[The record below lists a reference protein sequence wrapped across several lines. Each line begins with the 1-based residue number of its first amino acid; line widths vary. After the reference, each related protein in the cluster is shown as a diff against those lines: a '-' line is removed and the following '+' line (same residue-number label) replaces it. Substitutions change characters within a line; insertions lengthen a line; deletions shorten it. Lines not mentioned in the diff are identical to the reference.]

1 MVKKLRKLQFIL
13 IFIFGILL
21 FFLVDNSILYA
32 ETSTQYNLNGVLSN
46 NKKGTPVN
54 VNKGVDNLLSE
65 DRLLSSLQ
73 VRKGL
78 YPVKITLNSKEMK
91 DLFTPLGNATPEL
104 NPDQTTWKDVRLT
117 DDKSGQV
124 GGLVLNVPYS
134 SPVTSN
140 YYQAP
145 FVIDISFD
153 IKSVPSKTG
162 KDVGNGFAIFNSPEI
177 VYGQKYKEGTS
188 LSQQMVPQMPQNQGM
203 YSLGQAGGNFGAADM
218 IGIAGGYVANR
229 AVSHVLYQD
238 NKLYGS
244 STHAWKPSADV
255 YTDSNYFDG
264 EKQLRLNSGKSIMN
278 SFYTWPDSN
287 ISHALGFHSYG
298 PGALSYRS
306 PTSYENEF
314 NNIVDGKWYRVEYI
328 FDENNNFTMKIWSES
343 DAESD
348 QDTNPKK
355 DPLKT
360 VGGSLKSSM
369 SYAALLFY
377 PKAYLKITASTGEGT
392 SEQYVKNV
400 HGTINVASAGT
411 TIAKKVDATGKPL
424 ENVSQSFSNT
434 GVQSISNPVK
444 FTKSDGSTWVL
455 SHINKQTVKTDGTT
469 SEKTKV
475 SEKDITN
482 KNSSWT
488 YTAPA
493 FDSSDIAVRN
503 VNFVYR
509 RSSSIPKPSVILKKD
524 GIKSDENMV
533 QLNPGE
539 KVNVNVSLTN
549 TNDGPSPWE
558 KVYMIIHKPKQLALF
573 DADSTPKV
581 TELDSETLQ
590 ADCDDLLPNS
600 TKSISYILRN
610 NSDQTINFYPSDI
623 DTNDDGN
630 NMGQTIYVYDKS
642 NENIDTTGKLEE
654 GSYYYDEKTLDGP
667 YAKTAELPDFT
678 KYLDLDAGN
687 YVPRSGPEV
696 ARKAKVIFHYWDIDD
711 PKSDVVMDPSKEKV
725 PQKEINEFGPQAV
738 TGNLGD
744 SVLENLS
751 NETPIVKQNG
761 SAPAP
766 DFKDYQ
772 YLGYYEY
779 DGTKSEFHS
788 YDSTSQDGANS
799 NVETKYKVM
808 SNATLPQSIAFIYR
822 KKSLSGSLAMIID
835 NPNLDF
841 DKHFTHIVANN
852 DTTIYSMKN
861 YRISIK
867 DARNNRGLVLSPSA
881 GDYQLVVSATS
892 SLTSQNNSK
901 SKISSSLF
909 FADPTITSNVNGV
922 SSGKP
927 QQLQTFP
934 NSSSQ
939 KLSLS
944 KNSTLTIS
952 DNPYFGNLDYEW
964 NSKDIHLEIP
974 KQNIKPDK
982 YQTKI
987 TWQLTNSIN

>member
-1 MVKKLRKLQFIL
+1 M
-13 IFIFGILL
+13 FIFGILL

-32 ETSTQYNLNGVLSN
+32 DTSTQYNLRYVLHN
-46 NKKGTPVN
+46 NKKETPVN

-65 DRLLSSLQ
+65 DKLLSSLQ
-73 VRKGL
+73 VRKDL

-124 GGLVLNVPYS
+124 GGLVLNIPYS
-134 SPVTSN
+134 SPITSN
-140 YYQAP
+140 FYQAP
-145 FVIDISFD
+145 SVMDISFD
-153 IKSVPSKTG
+153 IKSVPSKTI
-162 KDVGNGFAIFNSPEI
+162 KDVGNGFAIFNCPEI
-177 VYGQKYKEGTS
+177 VYGQKYKEGTA
-188 LSQQMVPQMPQNQGM
+188 LSKRMIPQMPQNQGM

-218 IGIAGGYVANR
+218 IGTSGGYIANR
-229 AVSHVLYQD
+229 AVSNVIYQD

-244 STHAWKPSADV
+244 STHAWKPSADA
-255 YTDSNYFDG
+255 YSDSRFPPTENHL
-264 EKQLRLNSGKSIMN
+264 QLNSGKSTINNFM
-278 SFYTWPDSN
+278 TWPDSN
-287 ISHALGFHSYG
+287 ISSTIQFFSYG
-298 PGALSYRS
+298 PGTLEYEAPSLSD
-306 PTSYENEF
+306 NF
-314 NNIVDGKWYRVEYI
+314 NNIADGKWYRVEYL
-328 FDENNNFTMKIWSES
+328 FDEKNKFTMKIWSES
-343 DAESD
+343 DVESD

-355 DPLKT
+355 DPLKI
-360 VGGSLKSSM
+360 VVKDLSNDM

-377 PKAYLKITASTGEGT
+377 PEAYLKITASTGEGA
-392 SEQYVKNV
+392 SEQYIKNV
-400 HGTINVASAGT
+400 HGTINVDSAGT

-444 FTKSDGSTWVL
+444 FTKGDGSTWVL

-493 FDSSDIAVRN
+493 FDSSNIAVRN
-503 VNFVYR
+503 VDFVYR

-524 GIKSDENMV
+524 GTKSDENMV
-533 QLNPGE
+533 QLDPGE
-539 KVNVNVSLTN
+539 KVNVSVSLTN

-590 ADCDDLLPNS
+590 ADCGDLLPNT
-600 TKSISYILRN
+600 TKSTSYILRN
-610 NSDQTINFYPSDI
+610 NSDQTINFYSSDI

-667 YAKTAELPDFT
+667 YAKTTGLPDFT

-725 PQKEINEFGPQAV
+725 PQKEINKFGPQMV

-751 NETPIVKQNG
+751 TETPIVKQKG

-841 DKHFTHIVANN
+841 DEHFTHIVANN

-892 SLTSQNNSK
+892 SLTGQSNSK

-934 NSSSQ
+934 NSSAQ

-944 KNSTLTIS
+944 NDSTLTIS

-964 NSKDIHLEIP
+964 NSRDIHLEIP

>member
-1 MVKKLRKLQFIL
+1 M
-13 IFIFGILL
+13 FIFGILL

-32 ETSTQYNLNGVLSN
+32 ETSTQYNLNGVLPN
-46 NKKGTPVN
+46 NKKETPVN

-65 DRLLSSLQ
+65 DKLLSSLQ
-73 VRKGL
+73 VRSNL

-124 GGLVLNVPYS
+124 GGLVLNIPYS
-134 SPVTSN
+134 SPITSN
-140 YYQAP
+140 FYQAP
-145 FVIDISFD
+145 SVMDISFD
-153 IKSVPSKTG
+153 IKSVPSKTS
-162 KDVGNGFAIFNSPEI
+162 KDVGNGFAIFNCPEI

-218 IGIAGGYVANR
+218 IGTSGGYIANR
-229 AVSHVLYQD
+229 AVSNIKYQD
-238 NKLYGS
+238 SQLYGS
-244 STHAWKPSADV
+244 STHAWKPSADG
-255 YTDSNYFDG
+255 YSDSRFSSSENHL
-264 EKQLRLNSGKSIMN
+264 QLYSGHSTINNFM
-278 SFYTWPDSN
+278 TWPDST
-287 ISHALGFHSYG
+287 ISSAIKYFSYG
-298 PGALSYRS
+298 PGTLDYQS
-306 PTSYENEF
+306 PSSSGNF
-314 NNIVDGKWYRVEYI
+314 NNIADGKWYRVEYV

-348 QDTNPKK
+348 QDTNPKRN
-355 DPLKT
+355 PLRT
-360 VGGSLKSSM
+360 VVKYLKNDM

-377 PKAYLKITASTGEGT
+377 PEAYLKITASTGEGT

-424 ENVSQSFSNT
+424 ENVSQRFSNT

-482 KNSSWT
+482 KNSIWT

-493 FDSSDIAVRN
+493 FDSSNIAVRN

-590 ADCDDLLPNS
+590 ADYDDLLPNS
-600 TKSISYILRN
+600 TKSISYILKN

-667 YAKTAELPDFT
+667 YAKTAGLPDFT
-678 KYLDLDAGN
+678 KYLDLDPGN
-687 YVPRSGPEV
+687 YVPRSGPAV
-696 ARKAKVIFHYWDIDD
+696 ARKAKVVFHYWDIDD
-711 PKSDVVMDPSKEKV
+711 PSSDVEMDPSKEKV
-725 PQKEINEFGPQAV
+725 PQKEINEFGPQTV
-738 TGNLGD
+738 TGNHGD

-751 NETPIVKQNG
+751 NETPIVKQRG

-766 DFKDYQ
+766 DFKGYQ

-892 SLTSQNNSK
+892 SLTGQSNSK

-909 FADPTITSNVNGV
+909 FEDPTITSNVNGTA
-922 SSGKP
+922 SGKP

-964 NSKDIHLEIP
+964 NSRDIHLEIP

>member
-1 MVKKLRKLQFIL
+1 M
-13 IFIFGILL
+13 FIFGILL

-32 ETSTQYNLNGVLSN
+32 ETSTQYNLNGVLPN
-46 NKKGTPVN
+46 NKKETPVN

-65 DRLLSSLQ
+65 DKLLSSLQ
-73 VRKGL
+73 VRSNL

-124 GGLVLNVPYS
+124 GGLVLNIPYS
-134 SPVTSN
+134 SPITSN
-140 YYQAP
+140 FYQAP
-145 FVIDISFD
+145 SVMDISFD
-153 IKSVPSKTG
+153 IKSVPSKTS
-162 KDVGNGFAIFNSPEI
+162 KDVGNGFAIFNCPEI

-218 IGIAGGYVANR
+218 IGTSGGYIANR
-229 AVSHVLYQD
+229 AVSNIKYQD
-238 NKLYGS
+238 SQLYGS
-244 STHAWKPSADV
+244 STHAWKPSADG
-255 YTDSNYFDG
+255 YSDSRFSSSENHL
-264 EKQLRLNSGKSIMN
+264 QLYSGHSTINNFM
-278 SFYTWPDSN
+278 TWPDST
-287 ISHALGFHSYG
+287 ISSAIKYFSYG
-298 PGALSYRS
+298 PGTLDYQS
-306 PTSYENEF
+306 PSSSGNF
-314 NNIVDGKWYRVEYI
+314 NNIADGKWYRVEYV

-348 QDTNPKK
+348 QDTNPKRN
-355 DPLKT
+355 PLRT
-360 VGGSLKSSM
+360 VVKYLKNDM

-377 PKAYLKITASTGEGT
+377 PEAYLKITASTGEGT

-424 ENVSQSFSNT
+424 ENVSQRFSNT

-482 KNSSWT
+482 KNSIWT

-493 FDSSDIAVRN
+493 FDSSNIAVRN

-590 ADCDDLLPNS
+590 ADYDDLLPNS
-600 TKSISYILRN
+600 TKSISYILKN

-667 YAKTAELPDFT
+667 YAKTAGLPDFA
-678 KYLDLDAGN
+678 KYLDLDPGN
-687 YVPRSGPEV
+687 YVPRSGPAV
-696 ARKAKVIFHYWDIDD
+696 ARKAKVVFHYWDIDD
-711 PKSDVVMDPSKEKV
+711 PSSDVEMDPSKEKV
-725 PQKEINEFGPQAV
+725 PQKEINEFGPQTV
-738 TGNLGD
+738 TGNHGD

-751 NETPIVKQNG
+751 NETPIVKQRG

-766 DFKDYQ
+766 DFKGYQ

-892 SLTSQNNSK
+892 SLTGQSNSN

-909 FADPTITSNVNGV
+909 FADPTITSNVNGT
-922 SSGKP
+922 SSDKP

>member
-1 MVKKLRKLQFIL
+1 M
-13 IFIFGILL
+13 FIFGILL
-21 FFLVDNSILYA
+21 FFVVDNSILYA
-32 ETSTQYNLNGVLSN
+32 KTSTQYNLRDTNNIVLHN
-46 NKKGTPVN
+46 NKKETPVN

-73 VRKGL
+73 VRKDL

-91 DLFTPLGNATPEL
+91 YLFTPLGNATPEL

-124 GGLVLNVPYS
+124 GGLVLNIPYS

-203 YSLGQAGGNFGAADM
+203 YSLGQAGGNLGAADM

-229 AVSHVLYQD
+229 AVSNVLYQD

-255 YTDSNYFDG
+255 YTDPNYYGG

-278 SFYTWPDSN
+278 SFYTWPDNN
-287 ISHALGFHSYG
+287 ISRALNFSPYG

-355 DPLKT
+355 NPLKT

-400 HGTINVASAGT
+400 HGTINVASAGA

-434 GVQSISNPVK
+434 DVQSISNPVK

-482 KNSSWT
+482 KNSIWT

-493 FDSSDIAVRN
+493 FDSSNIAVRN

-654 GSYYYDEKTLDGP
+654 GSYYYD
-667 YAKTAELPDFT
+667 
-678 KYLDLDAGN
+678 
-687 YVPRSGPEV
+687 
-696 ARKAKVIFHYWDIDD
+696 
-711 PKSDVVMDPSKEKV
+711 
-725 PQKEINEFGPQAV
+725 
-738 TGNLGD
+738 
-744 SVLENLS
+744 
-751 NETPIVKQNG
+751 
-761 SAPAP
+761 
-766 DFKDYQ
+766 
-772 YLGYYEY
+772 
-779 DGTKSEFHS
+779 
-788 YDSTSQDGANS
+788 
-799 NVETKYKVM
+799 
-808 SNATLPQSIAFIYR
+808 
-822 KKSLSGSLAMIID
+822 
-835 NPNLDF
+835 
-841 DKHFTHIVANN
+841 
-852 DTTIYSMKN
+852 
-861 YRISIK
+861 
-867 DARNNRGLVLSPSA
+867 
-881 GDYQLVVSATS
+881 
-892 SLTSQNNSK
+892 
-901 SKISSSLF
+901 
-909 FADPTITSNVNGV
+909 
-922 SSGKP
+922 
-927 QQLQTFP
+927 
-934 NSSSQ
+934 
-939 KLSLS
+939 
-944 KNSTLTIS
+944 
-952 DNPYFGNLDYEW
+952 
-964 NSKDIHLEIP
+964 
-974 KQNIKPDK
+974 
-982 YQTKI
+982 
-987 TWQLTNSIN
+987 